1 MENKQV
7 VLTNT
12 VKSRVGINV
21 PELLLKRTWEKKG
34 VKISIDLDTLREAFY
49 YPSVEYLLREGI
61 LYIDDMD
68 VKIELG
74 LEEPDTTV
82 PTSIVIL
89 SEAEMQRYMT
99 AMPIYE
105 FKEKI
110 KTLGRE
116 QVQSLVDYAIENKL
130 TSFEKCEVLK
140 ELTHTDILTAVQ
152 LNKANE
158 EG

>member
-7 VLTNT
+7 TLTNT
-12 VKSRVGINV
+12 IKSRVGINI

-34 VKISIDLDTLREAFY
+34 VKRNIDMNTLREAFY

-74 LEEPDTTV
+74 LEEPESTV
-82 PTSIVIL
+82 PTAIVIL
-89 SEAEMQRYMT
+89 SENDMQRYMT
-99 AMPIYE
+99 TLPIYE
-105 FKEKI
+105 FKEKV
-110 KTLGRE
+110 KSLGKE
-116 QVQSLVDYAIENKL
+116 QVQALVDYAIENKL
-130 TSFEKCEVLK
+130 TSFDKCEFLK
-140 ELTHTDILTAVQ
+140 GLTQTDILSAVQ
-152 LNKANE
+152 LQKANE

>member
-7 VLTNT
+7 TLTNT
-12 VKSRVGINV
+12 IKSRVGINV

-34 VKISIDLDTLREAFY
+34 VKRNIDLNTLREAFY

-74 LEEPDTTV
+74 LEEPESKV
-82 PTSIVIL
+82 PTAIVIL
-89 SEAEMQRYMT
+89 SEADMQRYMT
-99 AMPIYE
+99 ALPIYE
-105 FKEKI
+105 FKEKV
-110 KTLGRE
+110 KSLGKE
-116 QVQSLVDYAIENKL
+116 QVQALVDYAIENKL
-130 TSFEKCEVLK
+130 TSFDKCEFLK
-140 ELTHTDILTAVQ
+140 GLTQTDILTAVQ
-152 LNKANE
+152 LQKANE

>member
-34 VKISIDLDTLREAFY
+34 VKRSIDLDTLREAFY

-82 PTSIVIL
+82 PTSIIIL

-116 QVQSLVDYAIENKL
+116 QIQSLVDYAIENKL

>member
-34 VKISIDLDTLREAFY
+34 VKRSIDLDTLREAFY

-116 QVQSLVDYAIENKL
+116 QIQSLVDYAIENKL

>member
-7 VLTNT
+7 TLTNT
-12 VKSRVGINV
+12 IKSRVGINV

-34 VKISIDLDTLREAFY
+34 VKRNIDLNTLREAFY

-74 LEEPDTTV
+74 LEEPESKV
-82 PTSIVIL
+82 PTAIVIL
-89 SEAEMQRYMT
+89 SEADMQRYMT
-99 AMPIYE
+99 TLPIYE
-105 FKEKI
+105 FKEKV
-110 KTLGRE
+110 KSLGKE
-116 QVQSLVDYAIENKL
+116 QVQALVDYAIENKL
-130 TSFEKCEVLK
+130 TSFDKCEFLK
-140 ELTHTDILTAVQ
+140 GLTQTDILTAVQ
-152 LNKANE
+152 LQKANE